1 MSSQKDNS
9 RLRSSPLSSG
19 KSTVRARPSS
29 RPTLPAPDRA
39 EHELEKFRAALW
51 QVLQDNKTVREELEA
66 ANQAKDRFLAALSHE
81 LRTPLTPIAMAVHAL
96 ARRTDLPESARE
108 ALEMIRR
115 NVRLESH
122 LIDDLLD
129 VARIS
134 RGKLEIISEP
144 IDLHVMIA
152 GAVEICEAD
161 IRGRNQE
168 LTVALEASRYRT
180 EGDFNRLQQVV
191 WRLLKNASKFTRSG
205 GEIHVLSRSEETR
218 FLLAVSDN
226 GTGIEPDA
234 LQTIFGAFDEGNES
248 VRREFGGL
256 GLGLAISK
264 ATVEAH
270 GGILKAESGGRDQG
284 ATFTVELPLSKAD
297 GGTLELR

>member
-1 MSSQKDNS
+1 
-9 RLRSSPLSSG
+9 
-19 KSTVRARPSS
+19 
-29 RPTLPAPDRA
+29 
-39 EHELEKFRAALW
+39 
-51 QVLQDNKTVREELEA
+51 
-66 ANQAKDRFLAALSHE
+66 
-81 LRTPLTPIAMAVHAL
+81 
-96 ARRTDLPESARE
+96 
-108 ALEMIRR
+108 MIRR

-129 VARIS
+129 VTRIS

-205 GEIHVLSRSEETR
+205 GEIHVSSRSEETR

-226 GTGIEPDA
+226 GTGIEPEA
-234 LQTIFGAFDEGNES
+234 LQTIFGAFDQGNES

-297 GGTLELR
+297 GGPRTE

>member
-1 MSSQKDNS
+1 MSSPKDNS
-9 RLRSSPLSSG
+9 RLPQPALSREE
-19 KSTVRARPSS
+19 STARGRRSS
-29 RPTLPAPDRA
+29 RPPRPAPDRA
-39 EHELEKFRAALW
+39 EQELEKCRADLSQA
-51 QVLQDNKTVREELEA
+51 LQDNQTAREDLEA

-81 LRTPLTPIAMAVHAL
+81 LRTPLTPIAVAVHAL
-96 ARRTDLPESARE
+96 ARRTDLPEPARE

-122 LIDDLLD
+122 LINDLLD
-129 VARIS
+129 VTRIS
-134 RGKLEIISEP
+134 RGQLEIISEP

-168 LTVALEASRYRT
+168 LMVSLDAALHRT

-205 GEIHVLSRSEETR
+205 GEIHVSSRSEASR
-218 FLLAVSDN
+218 FLMAVSDN
-226 GTGIEPDA
+226 GTGIEPEA
-234 LQTIFGAFDEGNES
+234 LQTIFGAFDHGNES
-248 VRREFGGL
+248 VGREFGGL

-264 ATVEAH
+264 AAVEAH
-270 GGILKAESGGRDQG
+270 GGILRAESGGRGQG
-284 ATFTVELPLSKAD
+284 ATFTVELPLIQAD
-297 GGTLELR
+297 GGPSY